1 MCYLGPLG
9 IAAFNLDMNE
19 GTLLLTFDAS
29 VISASL
35 DATRFTLVNSISS
48 PTAAHTLTN
57 TSFTI
62 SADSAVQVVV
72 LSFFDLNAIKAASN
86 LATSSSDTFLTAMAN
101 AVIDV
106 NGNGLTPIDSTS
118 AQSVSVYTE
127 DITPPSLLFWELD
140 LNLGFLTLHFD
151 EIVNSTSFDAS
162 GVTLVNSSSSPS
174 VAYTLTDSFAIS
186 ANSPVLVVL
195 LSSFDLNGIKAAG
208 NLAKSLNNTFLTA
221 MANAVRDM
229 NANSLDPTFSLQ
241 VSSYVLDITQPLL
254 VYWELDL
261 NFGSLA
267 LLFDETVNSASFDAS
282 GFTLVNTTSSPSA
295 AYTLTNTSFTI
306 SPNSPNLV
314 VLLSSS
320 DLNTIKAINSLATAP
335 NNAFLTTTTDGVS
348 DLFGNP
354 LMPITQTSAQQVG
367 SFIPD
372 FTPPVL
378 FAWALDLDAGQLLF
392 TFSETV
398 DISTLDPSQITLLA
412 APESDNAYTLTGYMA
427 VVMTNDG
434 QFTLQLSEIDANSI
448 KQRQGLAI
456 SLDSSYLS
464 ITSDAIVDTSGN
476 FVEEISRQEPISVSR
491 VIPDISSPVLRSFS
505 LDLNASSLSL
515 TFDEP
520 VDVLTFNL
528 SAFTFSNGASS
539 LDASSLSIPTIS
551 PDVSTTVIT
560 WSLTPQSLNTITTL
574 VTSLDDILLSVT
586 TYGVHDYNGNRLTPI
601 SSTSPL
607 QIRSQDMSP
616 PMLLSWSIDMD
627 AGQLLLTFSETVDI
641 TTLDPT
647 QFTLLAAPNSDSAY
661 TLTAG
666 FAALLPT
673 ETGVALQMSVADVN
687 EIKAR
692 LGLASFLA
700 NSYLSITSSAIE
712 DANENAVTPISRM
725 SPLPPL
731 DFLRDT
737 TPPVLLFFALDL
749 NIGLLTLTFD
759 ETVDSSSFDPFGF
772 TLINARSSPTAG
784 YTLTNASFSL
794 STNSPVQEVPFDLN
808 GIQAASNLATSPN
821 NTFLTTLPNAVR
833 DVSGNPID
841 STSALQV
848 SVYTEDITQPLLL
861 SWELNLN
868 TGILTLIFT
877 EPVNSSS
884 FNASGFTLA
893 NTRSSPSSEYT
904 LTNTSSTHNANSQF
918 LEVILSQFDLNA
930 IKAADN
936 LATSLSN
943 TYLTATA
950 NGVRDLNGNSLHP
963 ITSLQVFTFVSDQ
976 TQPSLVYWE
985 LDLNLGSLTL
995 HFDETVNST
1004 SFDASGVT
1012 LVNSSSSPSVAYTLT
1027 DSFAISA
1034 NSPVLVVSLSSFDL
1048 NGIKGA
1054 GNLAKSLNNTF
1065 LTAMANAV
1073 RDMNANSLFPPPFSL
1088 QVSSYVLDLI
1098 QPLLVYWELD
1108 LNAGIFILTFDETVN
1123 YSSFNASAFT
1133 LVNTTSSPSVAY
1145 TLNHTLLA
1153 VNANS
1158 PVLVVYLSESDLNAI
1173 KAINSLAT
1181 TENDAF
1187 LTTTTDGVSDLFGN
1201 PLMPITQTS
1210 AQQVGSFIPDFTPPE
1225 LYDWAID
1232 LNTDQ
1237 LLFIFSETVD
1247 INTLDPSQI
1256 TLLAAPESDNAYT
1269 LTGYTAVV
1277 MTNAGQFTLQLSE
1290 VDANSIKARQGL
1302 AISRDTSFLS
1312 ITSAAILDT
1321 SGNFVVEIPRQSPI
1335 SASRVISDVS
1345 SPVLRSFSLDLDSSS
1360 LGLSF
1365 DEAVDV
1371 ATFNASAF
1379 TFSNGASSFDASSLT
1394 GISIAPAA
1402 SSAVLVVSLP
1412 PQTLNTITT
1421 FATSLDDIFLSVTT
1435 YGVHDFNGNRLTPIS
1450 STSPLQIRS
1459 QDTIPPMLLS
1469 WSIDM
1474 DAGQLLLNF
1483 SETVDITTL
1492 DPTQFTLLASPN
1504 SDSAY
1509 TLTAGSAA
1517 LLPTETGISLQM
1529 GVADINEIKARQG
1542 LASFQANSYLSIT
1555 SSAIEDANRNAV
1567 TPITRMSPL
1576 PPLNFLRD
1584 TTPPVLLFFAL
1595 DLNIGLL
1602 TLTFDETVDSFSFNP
1617 FGFTLI
1623 NARSSPTAG
1632 YTLTN
1637 ASFSL
1642 STNSPVQEVLF
1653 DLNGIQAASNLA
1665 TSPNNTFL
1673 TILPNA
1679 VHDVS
1684 GNSLTPIDSTSALQ
1698 VSIYTE
1704 DITQPLLL
1712 SWELN
1717 LNTGIL
1723 TLIFIESVN
1732 SSSFNASGFTL
1743 VNTRSLPSA
1752 EYTLTNTSLTLSP
1765 NSQVLEVF
1773 LSQFD
1778 LNGIKAAD
1786 NLATSTNNTFLTAT
1800 ANGVRDLNGNSLR
1813 PISSLQVFTFVSD
1826 QTQPSLVYWELD
1838 LNLGSLTLH
1847 FDETV
1852 NSTSFDASGVTLVSS
1867 SSSLSVAYTL
1877 TNTSFTISANS
1888 PVLEVV
1894 LSSSD
1899 LNAIITNNNIATSIN
1914 DAFLIATNESVSDL
1928 FGNSLRPIAQTSAQ
1942 QAGSFTLDTTP
1953 PLLFNWG
1960 LDMDAGQLL
1969 LTFSETVDITTLNPT
1984 QFTLLAAPNSD
1995 NAYTLTAGSA
2005 ALLPT
2010 ETGVALQMSVEDIN
2024 AIKARIG
2031 LAISMDSSYLSITS
2045 SAVADYSR
2053 IPVIAI
2059 SVIRPLQ
2066 PSNFFPDETTPVL
2079 VSFSLDLNTGQF
2091 SLTFD
2096 ETVNSFN
2103 ASGFTF
2109 IDSIF
2114 SPIAA
2119 YTLTNTS
2126 TISSNTI
2133 SAVQEV
2139 MLSLNDLNSIKL
2151 IPDLATSLLNTF
2163 LSATSYGVQDVS
2175 GNPMT
2180 PIPPTFALRA
2190 TFYASD
2196 TVRPM
2201 LLNFVLDFDVGHL
2214 LLEFSEPVDIRSLDL
2229 TQLTLQAAPIS
2240 DNTYSLTGYLD
2251 LQRLPDA
2258 VNTLILTL
2266 SEADLNAIK
2275 SRPGLG
2281 SDSSNTYLSVT
2292 ITTVQDT
2299 TRNPL
2304 VPTTRIASVFV
2315 PDTTPPSLLSFSLD
2329 LTTSSLDLTF
2339 DETVDVS
2346 TFDASAF
2353 TFVNRA
2359 SSFDTSYTLRETTTP
2374 PANSAVLEVMLASRD
2389 SNGLNAISNLATL
2402 LNNTFLT
2409 ATTYGV
2415 SDCNSNNLTPISAT
2429 SALQATSL
2437 TISNISQLQLFAWA
2451 LNLTSAQLLLTFSE
2465 TVDVM
2470 TLDPTQFTLLAAPNS
2485 DNAYSLTGSM
2495 TVLPN
2500 ADSNLELTLQLTS
2513 EDSNAI
2519 KARPGLARDLVSSY
2533 LSITSIAVLDMSGNS
2548 VVAIPRHNPLSASLF
2563 IEDYSSPVLLSF
2575 SFDLDAGSL
2584 LLSFDE
2590 PVNASSFNVSGFSF
2604 VSEASSSDAT
2614 LTLTGSVIIPVD
2626 SAVFVVILSV
2636 LDLNAIKAISN
2647 LATSFSN
2654 TFLTATK
2661 YSVSDF
2667 NGNLLEPITPTSALQ
2682 VLDFTVD
2689 ATQPSLVSWELDLN
2703 TGALSLIF
2711 DETVNSSSFN
2721 AFGLTL
2727 TSLSSAAYTLNT
2739 SSTSSANSPVLEVI
2753 LSILDLN
2760 SIKETNNLATSSS
2773 NSFLTAMTNA
2783 VHDMNRNSLNPIA
2796 SPFAL
2801 QVSIYTP
2808 DTTSPE
2814 LIYWELDLNVGQL
2827 LFAFSEPV
2835 AFRILDPSQITLLA
2849 APASDNAYT
2858 LTEYMDFIRVNE
2870 FEYTIRLS
2878 EVDTNA
2884 IKVRQGLTS
2893 DLASSFL
2900 SITSTAF
2907 QDTSR
2912 NRVMAVL
2919 RIDPIRASQFIEDT
2933 SSPVLRS
2940 FSLDLDAGSLLLS
2953 FDETVNASS
2962 FIVFGFTFVNRQS
2975 SSDVALTLTGIAI
2988 LPVDSAVFEVMLLDF
3003 DLNAIKAFNNLA
3015 TSPDNTFL
3023 TVFPN
3028 AVHDMNGNSLTPI
3041 DSANAL
3047 QVSSYTQ
3054 DTTQP
3059 SLLSWDLDLNTG
3071 SLSFIF
3077 DETVNST
3084 SFNGFGFT
3092 LIHTRSLS
3100 SASFTLN
3107 TSSTSSPNSAVLE
3120 VDLSLFDLNGIK
3132 ATNNLATSPSNSYLT
3147 AMTNSVYDMNIN
3159 GLNPIT
3165 LSFALQVSTYTPDI
3179 TNPVLF
3185 DWAIDLNTDRLL
3197 FTFSETVDI
3206 STLDPSQITLLAAPA
3221 SDNAYTLTG
3230 YTAVVM
3236 TNAGHTFQFTLQLSE
3251 VDANSIK
3258 ARQGLAISL
3267 DSSYLSIT
3275 STAILDTSGNPVEAI
3290 PRQSPIS
3297 ASEFIVDRS
3306 SPVLLSFSLD
3316 LNEGSLR
3323 LTFDETVNS
3332 ASFNPSGFTFVNR
3345 VSSFDAAYTLT
3356 DSVTSSSLTTVLQV
3370 ILSSSDLNA
3379 LNTSDNIATSFSNT
3393 FLTATMNGIRD
3404 VFGNPLAAIASTSAL
3419 QVTSYNND
3427 TIQPMLVNWEIN
3439 LNLGSLQLTFT
3450 ESVDANSFNASG
3462 FTIVNSEFSSSVA
3475 YTLTSTSTS
3484 SPANSAVQVVM
3495 LSPSDLNALKAISD
3509 LATSESNTF
3518 LAVTTY
3524 AERDLSGNYLIPV
3537 PLSSAL
3543 QVTTY
3548 ITDSTPPQ
3556 LTGFSLNIGT
3566 ELLMLTF
3573 SETVLAATIDI
3584 TLINLQSAS
3593 TAPTVSYQLTGG
3605 TVVSQLDVGVVVT
3618 IQLLADDADA
3628 LKGDSAI
3635 ATRRDNTFIWFTP
3648 GLVEDPS
3655 QIQSLPILSTNAL
3668 QATDF
3673 IADSVP
3679 PRLESFTLNL
3689 NQRELVLTFDEIVTA
3704 STLMTTL
3711 ITVQSAAAFPT
3722 QSVQLSPLSTT
3733 ASLDGT
3739 RLSID
3744 LSSTDFNAIAAAHP
3758 LASTIANTYLSL
3770 GEGVV
3775 IDTSEVRSAEVSF
3788 GAALQVANYTA
3799 DRMPPSLLG
3808 FDLDLNRGLLTLEFS
3823 EFIDITSFNP
3833 TQVTLQSF
3841 SGDLTSTDF
3850 FHTLRQGG
3858 VAAQRMG
3865 NPGIVDI
3872 SLSDNDLNDVKRL
3885 TSLATERSNTY
3896 LSFTSTTIT
3905 DTSSNMVIDVSRS
3918 AAILT
3923 RSYIPDETG
3932 PTIVALDL
3940 NYDDGS
3946 ATIFF
3951 NEVVNVASFQATGI
3965 TLQSSSNADGD
3976 VSAYTLTDI
3985 SIVNI
3990 DEVPLR
3996 FLISNGDLNELKRR
4010 RICVTINRCFFSSTE
4025 DVIADFSDN
4034 QNIPTG
4040 TNAVRVRTLV
4050 PDRTHPILSGFI
4062 IDYENRTVSLTFD
4075 EVVDPTTVLF
4085 SGITVQNVRNL
4096 NSLQGLAFQNH
4107 TFTMTGTVLE
4117 NSNGMLVLT
4126 LLLDVDLNALIVN
4139 PILGGTVENSFIVLD
4154 SGTVMDMSGNPSQR
4168 VGPESAIQA
4177 DRIVQDTSPPLL
4189 VYYDLDLI
4197 EDLLTMKF
4205 SEPVRSDTFDASAI
4219 TLLSSS
4225 TAGATGVTLSQQSMI
4240 RYQEFN
4246 SLLILMLTESEES
4259 EIENPLSP
4267 LAKSAN
4273 TTFLSIMRGAATNF
4287 VGLTVESSEAL
4298 PVRIYIKGKTD
4309 CWGGYCNREALS
4321 LAKFWLRGQ

>member
-1 MCYLGPLG
+1 
-9 IAAFNLDMNE
+9 
-19 GTLLLTFDAS
+19 
-29 VISASL
+29 
-35 DATRFTLVNSISS
+35 
-48 PTAAHTLTN
+48 
-57 TSFTI
+57 
-62 SADSAVQVVV
+62 
-72 LSFFDLNAIKAASN
+72 
-86 LATSSSDTFLTAMAN
+86 
-101 AVIDV
+101 
-106 NGNGLTPIDSTS
+106 
-118 AQSVSVYTE
+118 
-127 DITPPSLLFWELD
+127 
-140 LNLGFLTLHFD
+140 
-151 EIVNSTSFDAS
+151 
-162 GVTLVNSSSSPS
+162 
-174 VAYTLTDSFAIS
+174 
-186 ANSPVLVVL
+186 
-195 LSSFDLNGIKAAG
+195 
-208 NLAKSLNNTFLTA
+208 
-221 MANAVRDM
+221 
-229 NANSLDPTFSLQ
+229 
-241 VSSYVLDITQPLL
+241 
-254 VYWELDL
+254 
-261 NFGSLA
+261 
-267 LLFDETVNSASFDAS
+267 
-282 GFTLVNTTSSPSA
+282 
-295 AYTLTNTSFTI
+295 
-306 SPNSPNLV
+306 
-314 VLLSSS
+314 
-320 DLNTIKAINSLATAP
+320 
-335 NNAFLTTTTDGVS
+335 
-348 DLFGNP
+348 
-354 LMPITQTSAQQVG
+354 
-367 SFIPD
+367 
-372 FTPPVL
+372 
-378 FAWALDLDAGQLLF
+378 
-392 TFSETV
+392 
-398 DISTLDPSQITLLA
+398 
-412 APESDNAYTLTGYMA
+412 
-427 VVMTNDG
+427 
-434 QFTLQLSEIDANSI
+434 
-448 KQRQGLAI
+448 
-456 SLDSSYLS
+456 
-464 ITSDAIVDTSGN
+464 
-476 FVEEISRQEPISVSR
+476 
-491 VIPDISSPVLRSFS
+491 
-505 LDLNASSLSL
+505 
-515 TFDEP
+515 
-520 VDVLTFNL
+520 
-528 SAFTFSNGASS
+528 
-539 LDASSLSIPTIS
+539 
-551 PDVSTTVIT
+551 
-560 WSLTPQSLNTITTL
+560 
-574 VTSLDDILLSVT
+574 
-586 TYGVHDYNGNRLTPI
+586 
-601 SSTSPL
+601 
-607 QIRSQDMSP
+607 
-616 PMLLSWSIDMD
+616 MD

-641 TTLDPT
+641 GTLDPT

-666 FAALLPT
+666 
-673 ETGVALQMSVADVN
+673 
-687 EIKAR
+687 
-692 LGLASFLA
+692 
-700 NSYLSITSSAIE
+700 
-712 DANENAVTPISRM
+712 
-725 SPLPPL
+725 
-731 DFLRDT
+731 
-737 TPPVLLFFALDL
+737 
-749 NIGLLTLTFD
+749 
-759 ETVDSSSFDPFGF
+759 
-772 TLINARSSPTAG
+772 
-784 YTLTNASFSL
+784 
-794 STNSPVQEVPFDLN
+794 
-808 GIQAASNLATSPN
+808 
-821 NTFLTTLPNAVR
+821 
-833 DVSGNPID
+833 
-841 STSALQV
+841 
-848 SVYTEDITQPLLL
+848 
-861 SWELNLN
+861 
-868 TGILTLIFT
+868 
-877 EPVNSSS
+877 
-884 FNASGFTLA
+884 
-893 NTRSSPSSEYT
+893 
-904 LTNTSSTHNANSQF
+904 
-918 LEVILSQFDLNA
+918 
-930 IKAADN
+930 
-936 LATSLSN
+936 
-943 TYLTATA
+943 
-950 NGVRDLNGNSLHP
+950 
-963 ITSLQVFTFVSDQ
+963 
-976 TQPSLVYWE
+976 
-985 LDLNLGSLTL
+985 
-995 HFDETVNST
+995 
-1004 SFDASGVT
+1004 
-1012 LVNSSSSPSVAYTLT
+1012 
-1027 DSFAISA
+1027 
-1034 NSPVLVVSLSSFDL
+1034 
-1048 NGIKGA
+1048 
-1054 GNLAKSLNNTF
+1054 
-1065 LTAMANAV
+1065 
-1073 RDMNANSLFPPPFSL
+1073 
-1088 QVSSYVLDLI
+1088 
-1098 QPLLVYWELD
+1098 
-1108 LNAGIFILTFDETVN
+1108 
-1123 YSSFNASAFT
+1123 
-1133 LVNTTSSPSVAY
+1133 
-1145 TLNHTLLA
+1145 
-1153 VNANS
+1153 
-1158 PVLVVYLSESDLNAI
+1158 
-1173 KAINSLAT
+1173 
-1181 TENDAF
+1181 
-1187 LTTTTDGVSDLFGN
+1187 
-1201 PLMPITQTS
+1201 
-1210 AQQVGSFIPDFTPPE
+1210 
-1225 LYDWAID
+1225 
-1232 LNTDQ
+1232 
-1237 LLFIFSETVD
+1237 
-1247 INTLDPSQI
+1247 
-1256 TLLAAPESDNAYT
+1256 
-1269 LTGYTAVV
+1269 
-1277 MTNAGQFTLQLSE
+1277 
-1290 VDANSIKARQGL
+1290 
-1302 AISRDTSFLS
+1302 
-1312 ITSAAILDT
+1312 
-1321 SGNFVVEIPRQSPI
+1321 
-1335 SASRVISDVS
+1335 
-1345 SPVLRSFSLDLDSSS
+1345 
-1360 LGLSF
+1360 
-1365 DEAVDV
+1365 
-1371 ATFNASAF
+1371 
-1379 TFSNGASSFDASSLT
+1379 
-1394 GISIAPAA
+1394 
-1402 SSAVLVVSLP
+1402 
-1412 PQTLNTITT
+1412 
-1421 FATSLDDIFLSVTT
+1421 
-1435 YGVHDFNGNRLTPIS
+1435 
-1450 STSPLQIRS
+1450 
-1459 QDTIPPMLLS
+1459 
-1469 WSIDM
+1469 
-1474 DAGQLLLNF
+1474 
-1483 SETVDITTL
+1483 
-1492 DPTQFTLLASPN
+1492 
-1504 SDSAY
+1504 
-1509 TLTAGSAA
+1509 SAA
-1517 LLPTETGISLQM
+1517 LLPTEAGI
-1529 GVADINEIKARQG
+1529 
-1542 LASFQANSYLSIT
+1542 
-1555 SSAIEDANRNAV
+1555 
-1567 TPITRMSPL
+1567 
-1576 PPLNFLRD
+1576 
-1584 TTPPVLLFFAL
+1584 
-1595 DLNIGLL
+1595 
-1602 TLTFDETVDSFSFNP
+1602 
-1617 FGFTLI
+1617 
-1623 NARSSPTAG
+1623 
-1632 YTLTN
+1632 
-1637 ASFSL
+1637 
-1642 STNSPVQEVLF
+1642 
-1653 DLNGIQAASNLA
+1653 
-1665 TSPNNTFL
+1665 
-1673 TILPNA
+1673 
-1679 VHDVS
+1679 
-1684 GNSLTPIDSTSALQ
+1684 
-1698 VSIYTE
+1698 
-1704 DITQPLLL
+1704 
-1712 SWELN
+1712 
-1717 LNTGIL
+1717 
-1723 TLIFIESVN
+1723 
-1732 SSSFNASGFTL
+1732 
-1743 VNTRSLPSA
+1743 
-1752 EYTLTNTSLTLSP
+1752 
-1765 NSQVLEVF
+1765 
-1773 LSQFD
+1773 
-1778 LNGIKAAD
+1778 
-1786 NLATSTNNTFLTAT
+1786 
-1800 ANGVRDLNGNSLR
+1800 
-1813 PISSLQVFTFVSD
+1813 
-1826 QTQPSLVYWELD
+1826 
-1838 LNLGSLTLH
+1838 
-1847 FDETV
+1847 
-1852 NSTSFDASGVTLVSS
+1852 
-1867 SSSLSVAYTL
+1867 
-1877 TNTSFTISANS
+1877 
-1888 PVLEVV
+1888 
-1894 LSSSD
+1894 
-1899 LNAIITNNNIATSIN
+1899 
-1914 DAFLIATNESVSDL
+1914 
-1928 FGNSLRPIAQTSAQ
+1928 
-1942 QAGSFTLDTTP
+1942 
-1953 PLLFNWG
+1953 
-1960 LDMDAGQLL
+1960 
-1969 LTFSETVDITTLNPT
+1969 
-1984 QFTLLAAPNSD
+1984 
-1995 NAYTLTAGSA
+1995 
-2005 ALLPT
+2005 
-2010 ETGVALQMSVEDIN
+2010 ALQMSVEDVN
-2024 AIKARIG
+2024 AIKERIG
-2031 LAISMDSSYLSITS
+2031 LAISMDSSYLSITN

-2053 IPVIAI
+2053 IPVLAI
-2059 SVIRPLQ
+2059 SVISPLQ
-2066 PSNFFPDETTPVL
+2066 PSDFFPDETTPVL
-2079 VSFSLDLNTGQF
+2079 LSFSLDLNTGQF

-2103 ASGFTF
+2103 ALGFTF
-2109 IDSIF
+2109 INSTF
-2114 SPIAA
+2114 SPRAA
-2119 YTLTNTS
+2119 YTLTNTF
-2126 TISSNTI
+2126 SNTT

-2139 MLSLNDLNSIKL
+2139 MLSLNDFNSIKL
-2151 IPDLATSLLNTF
+2151 IPNLATSLLNTF
-2163 LSATSYGVQDVS
+2163 LSATAYGVQDVF
-2175 GNPMT
+2175 GNPMI
-2180 PIPPTFALRA
+2180 PILPTFALRA

-2196 TVRPM
+2196 SVRPM

-2214 LLEFSEPVDIRSLDL
+2214 LLNFSEPVDIRTLDL
-2229 TQLTLQAAPIS
+2229 TQLTLQAAPTS
-2240 DNTYSLTGYLD
+2240 DNTYSLTGYSD

-2258 VNTLILTL
+2258 VNILILTL

-2292 ITTVQDT
+2292 IATVQDT
-2299 TRNPL
+2299 TGNPL

-2315 PDTTPPSLLSFSLD
+2315 ADTTPPSLLSFSLD

-2339 DETVDVS
+2339 DEIVDAS

-2409 ATTYGV
+2409 TTTDGV
-2415 SDCNSNNLTPISAT
+2415 SDCNSNSLIPIST
-2429 SALQATSL
+2429 ISPLQATSL
-2437 TISNISQLQLFAWA
+2437 TISNISQLQLFDWA

-2465 TVDVM
+2465 TVDIM

-2495 TVLPN
+2495 TILPN
-2500 ADSNLELTLQLTS
+2500 ADSNHELTLQLTS

-2519 KARPGLARDLVSSY
+2519 KARPGLARDQASSY
-2533 LSITSIAVLDMSGNS
+2533 LSITSIAVIDMSGNS
-2548 VVAIPRHNPLSASLF
+2548 VVAIPRDNPLSASLF

-2614 LTLTGSVIIPVD
+2614 LTLTGSVIIPAD

-2654 TFLTATK
+2654 TFLTATN

-2667 NGNLLEPITPTSALQ
+2667 NGNPLAPITPDSALM
-2682 VLDFTVD
+2682 VIRYTEDT
-2689 ATQPSLVSWELDLN
+2689 TQPSLLSWHLDMD
-2703 TGALSLIF
+2703 TGSLSLIF

-2721 AFGLTL
+2721 ALGCTL
-2727 TSLSSAAYTLNT
+2727 IDVHTTSLSIASYTLTNT
-2739 SSTSSANSPVLEVI
+2739 SFISIANSPVLQVI
-2753 LSILDLN
+2753 LSSFDLN
-2760 SIKETNNLATSSS
+2760 VIKATNNLATSSS

-2783 VHDMNRNSLNPIA
+2783 VYDMNGNSLNPIA

-2801 QVSIYTP
+2801 QVDNYTADMTQP
-2808 DTTSPE
+2808 
-2814 LIYWELDLNVGQL
+2814 LLVYWELDLNVGQL
-2827 LFAFSEPV
+2827 LFVFSEPV
-2835 AFRILDPSQITLLA
+2835 DISTLDLSQITLLA
-2849 APASDNAYT
+2849 APESDNVYT
-2858 LTEYMDFIRVNE
+2858 LTGHMAFIQVNDFQ
-2870 FEYTIRLS
+2870 YTVQLS
-2878 EVDTNA
+2878 EVEVND
-2884 IKVRQGLTS
+2884 IKARPGLAS
-2893 DLASSFL
+2893 DQASSFL
-2900 SITSTAF
+2900 SITSTAIL
-2907 QDTSR
+2907 DTNR
-2912 NRVMAVL
+2912 NGVEAIPRL
-2919 RIDPIRASQFIEDT
+2919 NPIRASQFIEDS

-2962 FIVFGFTFVNRQS
+2962 FIVSGFTFVNRQS

-2988 LPVDSAVFEVMLLDF
+2988 SPVDSAVFEVMLIDL

-3015 TSPDNTFL
+3015 TSLDNTFL

-3041 DSANAL
+3041 DSTNAL

-3054 DTTQP
+3054 DMTRP

-3077 DETVNST
+3077 DETVNSS
-3084 SFNGFGFT
+3084 SFNAFGFT
-3092 LIHTRSLS
+3092 LIYTT
-3100 SASFTLN
+3100 ASFTLN
-3107 TSSTSSPNSAVLE
+3107 TSSTSGPNSAVLE

-3147 AMTNSVYDMNIN
+3147 TMTNAVYDMNRN

-3206 STLDPSQITLLAAPA
+3206 STLDPSQITLLASPA

-3356 DSVTSSSLTTVLQV
+3356 DSVTSSSLTSVFQV

-3404 VFGNPLAAIASTSAL
+3404 VFGNPLTAIASTSAL

-3450 ESVDANSFNASG
+3450 EPVDTNSFNASGFTIVNSEFSSNVAYTLTNTSTSSPANSAVQVVMLSPSDLNALKAISDLATSEDNTFLVVTMYAERDLGGNYLIPVPLSSALQVATYITDSTRPILLSFSLDLNVGLLSITFNENVNSFNASGFTLINSTPSFSAAYTLTNTSTISSITTSAVLEVVLSFEDLNSIKVIPDLATSLNNSFLTATAYSVRDDSGNDLTLIDPTSALQATTYTLDATSPRLLNLVLNFDVRHLLLEFSEPVYIHTLDPTQFTLQAAPNSDNTYSLTGYADLRQFPDFVNIVILTLSEADLSAIKSRPGLGSDSSNTYFSVTSMAVEDTNGNPLVPITGNPSVFIADSTPPSLLSFSLDLTTSSLDLTFDEIVDVSTFDASAFTFVNRASSFDTSYTLRETITPPANSAVLEVLLASRDSNGLNAISNLATLLNNTFLTATTYGVSDCNSNSLTPISATTALQATSLTISNISQLQLFDWALDLNSGQLLLTFSETVDIMTLDSTQFTLLAAPNSDNAYSLTGSMTILPNADSNHELTLQLTSEDSNAIKARPGLASDLASSYLSITSTAVLDMSGNSVVAIPRDNPLSTSLFIEDSSSPVLQSFSLDLNVGSLLLSFNEPVNASTFNVSGFSFVSEASSSYATLTLTGSEIIPVDSAGIVVILSVLDLNAIKAISNLATSFSNTFLTATNYSVSDFNGNLLEPITPTSALQVLDFTVDTTQPSLVSWELDLNTGALSLIFDETVNSSSFNAFGFTLTSLSSAAYTLNTSSTSSANSPVLEVILSILDLNSIKETNNLATSSSNSFLTAMTNAVYDMNRISLNPIASPFALQVSIYTPDTTSPVLIYWELDLNVAQLLFAFSEPVAFRILDPSQITLLAAPASDNAYTLTEYMDFIRVNEFEYTIRLSEVDTNAIKVRQGLTSDLASSYLSITSTAFQDTSRNRVEAILRIAPIRASQFIQDTSSPVLRSFSLDLDAGSLLLSFDETVNASSFIVSGFTFVNRQSSSDVALTLTGITTSPVDSAVFDVMLLDLDLNAIKAFNNLATSSDNTFLTVFPNAVHDMNRNSLTPIDSTNALQVSSYTQDMTRPSLLSWDLDLNTGSLSFIFDETVNSSSFNAFGFTLIYTTASFTLNTSSTSSPNSAVLEVDMSLFDLNGIKASNNLATSPSNSYLTAMTNAVYDMNRNGLNPITLSFALQVSTYTPDITNPVLFDWAIDLNTDRLLFTFSETVDISTLDPSQITLLAAPESDNAYTLTGYTAVVMTNAGHTFQFTLQLSEVDANSIKARQGLAISLDSSYLTITSTAIQDTSENSVVEILRQSPISASEFIVDTSSPVLRSFSLYLDEGSLWLTFDEPVSSASFNPSGFTLVNRASSSNEAYTLTDSVISSSSASLLTVLQVTLSFSDLNALDTNDNLATSFSNTFLTATMNGIRDVFGNPLTAITSTSALQVTSYNNDTIQPVLVNWEINLNLGSLQLTFTESVDANSFNASG
-3462 FTIVNSEFSSSVA
+3462 FTIVNSEFSSNVA

-3518 LAVTTY
+3518 LVVTTY

-3543 QVTTY
+3543 QVATY

-3556 LTGFSLNIGT
+3556 LTGFSLNMGT

-3584 TLINLQSAS
+3584 NLITLQSAS

-3628 LKGDSAI
+3628 LKRDSAI
-3635 ATRRDNTFIWFTP
+3635 ATRSDNTFIWLTS

-3655 QIQSLPILSTNAL
+3655 RIQSLPILSTDAL
-3668 QATDF
+3668 QATAL

-3733 ASLDGT
+3733 GSPDGT

-3758 LASTIANTYLSL
+3758 LASAIANTYLSL

-3799 DRMPPSLLG
+3799 DRIPPSLLG
-3808 FDLDLNRGLLTLEFS
+3808 FDLDLNRGVLTLEFS
-3823 EFIDITSFNP
+3823 EFIDITSFDP

-3841 SGDLTSTDF
+3841 SGDPTSTDF

-3858 VAAQRMG
+3858 MAAQRTG

-3872 SLSDNDLNDVKRL
+3872 SLLENDLNDVKRL

-3905 DTSSNMVIDVSRS
+3905 DTSSNMVIDVSS
-3918 AAILT
+3918 NAAILA

-3951 NEVVNVASFQATGI
+3951 NEVVNVASFRATGI

-3976 VSAYTLTDI
+3976 VSTYTLTGS

-4085 SGITVQNVRNL
+4085 SGITIQNVRNL

-4154 SGTVMDMSGNPSQR
+4154 LGTVMDMSGNPSQR

-4225 TAGATGVTLSQQSMI
+4225 IAGATGVTLSQQSMI

-4309 CWGGYCNREALS
+4309 GGGGDTVTRKALC
-4321 LAKFWLRGQ
+4321 LAIFWLRGK